1 MRLKGKVAIVTGAS
15 AGIGRAIA
23 TLFAKEG
30 AVVYA
35 VARRTERLK
44 KLQEN
49 TKDFAGKVIP
59 YSADL
64 RKREQSERIIDLAC
78 KDHGKLD
85 ILVNNA
91 GVMDDFSPIGE
102 VSDEMMQ
109 NLTDINVMAP
119 FYSTR
124 KAINCFLA
132 QGGGNIINVSS
143 IGGLN
148 GARAGA
154 AYTMSKHA
162 IIGLTKNTGFM
173 YARKNIRCNAI
184 CPGGVDTEVDQ
195 GEYMKNLNQT
205 GIDVIMPS
213 TCGNPRNGKSE
224 EIATI
229 ALFLATDDSSFI
241 NGECIVADSG
251 WTAF

>member
-1 MRLKGKVAIVTGAS
+1 MKLKGKVAIVTGAS
-15 AGIGRAIA
+15 AGIGRAVA
-23 TLFAKEG
+23 RLFAKEG

-35 VARRTERLK
+35 VARRVERLK
-44 KLQEN
+44 ALAED
-49 TKDFAGKVIP
+49 TKEYAGKVIP
-59 YSADL
+59 YAADL
-64 RKREQSERIIDLAC
+64 KSKEEAENIITIACEEQ
-78 KDHGKLD
+78 GKLD

-91 GVMDDFSPIGE
+91 GIMDDFSPIGE

-119 FYSTR
+119 FYSIR
-124 KAINCFLA
+124 KAINCFLK

-143 IGGLN
+143 IGGLF

-173 YARKNIRCNAI
+173 YAKKNIRCNAI
-184 CPGGVDTEVDQ
+184 CPGGVETEVES
-195 GEYMKNLNQT
+195 GEYMKELNTT
-205 GIDVIMPS
+205 GINVIMPS
-213 TCGNPRNGKSE
+213 TCGNPRSGTSE

-229 ALFLATDDSSFI
+229 ALFLATDASSFI
-241 NGECIVADSG
+241 NGQSIVADSG

>member
-1 MRLKGKVAIVTGAS
+1 MKLKGKVAIVTGAS
-15 AGIGRAIA
+15 SGIGREIA
-23 TLFAKEG
+23 RLFAQEG

-35 VARRTERLK
+35 VARREERLK
-44 KLQEN
+44 ALQDD
-49 TKDFAGKVIP
+49 TKDCAGEVVP
-59 YSADL
+59 YAADL
-64 RKREQSERIIDLAC
+64 RDREQAERIVDIAC
-78 KDHGKLD
+78 RDHGGLD

-91 GVMDDFSPIGE
+91 GIMDDFSPVGE
-102 VSDEMMQ
+102 VSDEMMESIMG
-109 NLTDINVMAP
+109 INVMAP

-124 KAINCFLA
+124 KAINCFMA
-132 QGGGNIINVSS
+132 RGGGNIINISS
-143 IGGLN
+143 IGGLH

-173 YARKNIRCNAI
+173 YARHNIRCNAI
-184 CPGGVDTEVDQ
+184 CPGGVKTEVGM
-195 GEYMKNLNQT
+195 GEFMKDLNQT

-213 TCGNPRNGKSE
+213 TCGNPRDGTSD

-229 ALFLATDDSSFI
+229 ALFLATDESSFI
-241 NGECIVADSG
+241 NGQSIVADSG

>member
-1 MRLKGKVAIVTGAS
+1 MKLKEKVAVVTGAS
-15 AGIGRAIA
+15 SGIGRAIA
-23 TLFAKEG
+23 NLFAKEG

-35 VARRTERLK
+35 VARRAERLED
-44 KLQEN
+44 LANE
-49 TKDFAGKVIP
+49 TKNYPGKVIP

-64 RKREQSERIIDLAC
+64 KSKAMAEKIITIACDEQ
-78 KDHGKLD
+78 GKLN

-91 GVMDDFSPIGE
+91 GIMDDFSPIGE

-132 QGGGNIINVSS
+132 QGKGNIINVSS

-173 YARKNIRCNAI
+173 YAKKNIRCNAI
-184 CPGGVDTEVDQ
+184 CPGGVQTEVDS
-195 GEYMKNLNQT
+195 GEYMKYLNKT
-205 GIDVIMPS
+205 GVDIIMPN

-229 ALFLATDDSSFI
+229 ALFLATDESSFI

>member
-1 MRLKGKVAIVTGAS
+1 MKLEGKVAIVTGAS

-44 KLQEN
+44 MLQEN
-49 TKDFAGKVIP
+49 TKDYAGKVIP

-64 RKREQSERIIDLAC
+64 RVREQSERIIDLAC
-78 KDHGKLD
+78 KDQGKLD

-124 KAINCFLA
+124 KAINCFLR
-132 QGGGNIINVSS
+132 QGEGNIINVSS

-173 YARKNIRCNAI
+173 YAKKNIRCNAI
-184 CPGGVDTEVDQ
+184 CPGGVDTEVGS
-195 GEYMKNLNQT
+195 GEYMKDLNQT

-213 TCGNPRNGKSE
+213 TCGNPRSGKSE

-241 NGECIVADSG
+241 NGECIVGDSG

>member
-1 MRLKGKVAIVTGAS
+1 MKLEGKVAIVTGAS

-23 TLFAKEG
+23 TLFAEEG

-35 VARRTERLK
+35 VARRLKRLK
-44 KLQEN
+44 ELQEA
-49 TKDFAGKVIP
+49 TKDCAGKVIP
-59 YSADL
+59 YAADL
-64 RKREQSERIIDLAC
+64 RNRAQAEHIIDLAC
-78 KDHGKLD
+78 KDQGKLD
-85 ILVNNA
+85 VLVNNA

-109 NLTDINVMAP
+109 SLTDINVMAP

-124 KAINCFLA
+124 KAVNCFLKL
-132 QGGGNIINVSS
+132 GGGNIINVSS
-143 IGGLN
+143 IGGLH
-148 GARAGA
+148 GARAGV

-173 YARKNIRCNAI
+173 YAKKNIRCNAI
-184 CPGGVDTEVDQ
+184 CPGGVDTEV
-195 GEYMKNLNQT
+195 GMGKYMKDLNQT
-205 GIDVIMPS
+205 GVNTIMPS
-213 TCGNPRNGKSE
+213 TCGNPRSGKSE

-229 ALFLATDDSSFI
+229 ALFLATDASSFI
-241 NGECIVADSG
+241 NGQSIVADSG

>member
-1 MRLKGKVAIVTGAS
+1 MKLKGKVAIVTGAS

-23 TLFAKEG
+23 ALFAKEG

-44 KLQEN
+44 ELQACTEN
-49 TKDFAGKVIP
+49 YAGKVIP

-64 RKREQSERIIDLAC
+64 RRRREAEHIIDLAC
-78 KDHGKLD
+78 KDYNRLD

-91 GVMDDFSPIGE
+91 GIMDDFSPIGE
-102 VSDEMMQ
+102 VSDEMMKSI
-109 NLTDINVMAP
+109 TDINVMAP

-124 KAINCFLA
+124 KAINCFLKS
-132 QGGGNIINVSS
+132 GGGNIINVSS

-162 IIGLTKNTGFM
+162 VIGLTKNTGFM

-184 CPGGVDTEVDQ
+184 CPGGVETEVGD
-195 GEYMKNLNQT
+195 GEYMKNLNKT
-205 GIDVIMPS
+205 GVDVIMPS

-229 ALFLATDDSSFI
+229 ALFLATDASSFV
-241 NGECIVADSG
+241 NGQCIVADSG

>member
-1 MRLKGKVAIVTGAS
+1 MKLKGKVAIVTGAS
-15 AGIGRAIA
+15 SGIGRSIA
-23 TLFAKEG
+23 RLFASHG
-30 AVVYA
+30 AIVYA
-35 VARRTERLK
+35 VARREERLK
-44 KLQEN
+44 ALQEE
-49 TKDFAGKVIP
+49 TKDCVGKIIP
-59 YSADL
+59 HTADL
-64 RKREQSERIIDLAC
+64 RNKDQAEHIITLAC
-78 KDHGKLD
+78 EEQGKLD

-91 GVMDDFSPIGE
+91 GIMDDFSPIGE

-109 NLTDINVMAP
+109 SLTDINVMAP

-124 KAINCFLA
+124 KAVNCFLK

-143 IGGLN
+143 IGGLH

-173 YARKNIRCNAI
+173 YARKNIRCNTI
-184 CPGGVDTEVDQ
+184 CPGGVETEVGE
-195 GEYMKNLNQT
+195 GEYMKQMNQT
-205 GIDVIMPS
+205 GIDTIMPS
-213 TCGNPRNGKSE
+213 TCGNPRNGKSG

-229 ALFLATDDSSFI
+229 ALFLATPESSFI
-241 NGECIVADSG
+241 NGQSIVADSG